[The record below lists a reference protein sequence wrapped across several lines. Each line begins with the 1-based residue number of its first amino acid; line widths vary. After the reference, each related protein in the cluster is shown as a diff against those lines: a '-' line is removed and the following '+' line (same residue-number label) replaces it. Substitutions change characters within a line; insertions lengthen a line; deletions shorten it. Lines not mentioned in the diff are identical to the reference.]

1 MRARSTDASQRADAI
16 SQGWQGPPCER
27 KHLAFPI
34 ILSRPEDLYEFAA
47 QGGKFILREVELA
60 AQGIV

>member
-1 MRARSTDASQRADAI
+1 MQYRR
-16 SQGWQGPPCER
+16 GWQGPPCER
-27 KHLAFPI
+27 KHLAFPV

-47 QGGKFILREVELA
+47 QGGKFILCKVELA